1 MVLTE
6 MVTYPS
12 YKRQPLI
19 LKIPI
24 SPGLDG
30 PYLVTSSRD
39 FLWVERAM
47 PGPEIR
53 AAPRKIPLGFLFRDA
68 LYQIRAKSLELEW
81 GNVLPPTAEGLQS
94 ALNFLEEY
102 ELPGD
107 RHLLHGSRFPMEGIP
122 LSVSARE
129 EAWVPAGWAVLL
141 PEDRGYLGT
150 TIDFAGGVK
159 AAAFHN
165 PSRGIVILAPE
176 EDPDPEPVDE
186 KPDVA

>member
-6 MVTYPS
+6 MITYPS
-12 YKRQPLI
+12 YKRRPLI

-39 FLWVERAM
+39 FLWVDRAM

-68 LYQIRAKSLELEW
+68 LQLIWAKSLEQEW
-81 GNVLPPTAEGLQS
+81 GNVLPPTKEGLKS
-94 ALNFLEEY
+94 ALDFLESY
-102 ELPGD
+102 EVPGE
-107 RHLLHGSRFPMEGIP
+107 RHLIHGSEFPLVGIP
-122 LSVSARE
+122 LSISARE
-129 EAWVPAGWAVLL
+129 EAWVPATWAVLL

-150 TIDFAGGVK
+150 TVDFAGGVK

-165 PSRGIVILAPE
+165 PSRGIVILASAVE
-176 EDPDPEPVDE
+176 PDPEPDDE
-186 KPDVA
+186 KPDET